1 MKRKILISS
10 LIVLFAL
17 ALLPQIAKAQVQYPE
32 LQRWYQD
39 LYSYGFGM
47 NWIRWHKFDWKVYKG
62 AEHVDIYYYITPEE
76 KKLHQDDL
84 EDYEK
89 SVIKKCVRY
98 AETAYRTVSE
108 KLKYEIPEKHGRAK
122 LYFYL
127 TRSDYEQSNIGGTS
141 PPGGSAFAEMIQWRV
156 VLVRDDYTDEF
167 TQKLTTHE
175 MTHIFQFS
183 LWWGGKLWPS
193 PANPKIRQLS
203 QQVLFLLEGMAQY
216 IPDIFPSE
224 YENYL
229 RWLVLNDH
237 IPQIEYWTVPGLAH
251 SWEINYL
258 IAREFWKFIEEEYGE
273 HAFRSIVHEFKKAK
287 PTFRGT
293 KKVFKEVLQK
303 NGFADFN
310 RKFRLYLKNRYKAS
324 VAVKKEVDEYGRNLL
339 TQENLLNPDRKI
351 PRWVAEPVASPT
363 GDLIGVLGGELDLD
377 ILIISGK
384 DGTSLGNLTKGL
396 SWNKYGWWIT
406 ANPNSPGRNI
416 SWSPDGDYI
425 LFFSRTGEKR
435 SLFIVELIAK
445 LKADAQGKSRSKL
458 VGKVYKKINLDLDEA
473 ESPEMSADG
482 KTVVFS
488 ALEAGQSD
496 LFLLNLENESITNLT
511 NDEQF
516 DYAPTW
522 SPDGKRIIYVV
533 NVNGYTKLFS
543 LDVATGTK
551 TQLTF
556 GPSNEIRP
564 AFSKDGSQILFISD
578 RGEHRITNIYALD
591 IQTVKISQITDLLY
605 GISSFC
611 PLKDK
616 TIVVSSL
623 GYKNVLERY
632 NYNLHL
638 VTPEQPVNDDVKDL
652 SKENKIDSEPQE
664 IEEIEIDEAKI
675 EEYKPLKNIHVA
687 YISGQGTLDNY
698 YGQRSAM
705 TLALSDSTGDHRL
718 YANYA
723 NFSWWRYK
731 YFSAV
736 YVNLSKRMQYAVEAS
751 VKTHYLYP
759 YYLGRFFSYTQT
771 EMDDVL
777 KFLELDQK
785 GLSSFAFYPLDAFH
799 RVEFSLGAHNTRYQH
814 PDWQIQADY
823 YAGQIATLPLP
834 DDPVW
839 QQYPEGSRDAYL
851 AQLIEQKELYEL
863 RAEFLESNLRGGT
876 YFTLGAA
883 LVRDTTRGTF
893 IGSKQRL
900 DLSWSPGGHNRSIR
914 IEAIKYLPLSK
925 TAGFALRGVWSQ
937 QRGNTIHPVIVG
949 EFAEI
954 PRYGVIMKFTGND
967 FWMTTAELRFPFI
980 KQIDIAGL
988 GPIIRN
994 TRAALFADIFEIKW
1008 SDDRFNAAF
1017 NQDEINPSSI
1027 KGVAGINLSLG
1038 LVPFLGPVNLSI
1050 SKRVIDWSPLTF
1062 EQGWR
1067 YRFYL
1072 GWEF

>member
-1 MKRKILISS
+1 M
-10 LIVLFAL
+10 
-17 ALLPQIAKAQVQYPE
+17 PQIAKAQTQYPE

-39 LYSYGFGM
+39 IYSYGFGK

-76 KKLHQDDL
+76 KRLHQDDL

-89 SVIKKCVRY
+89 KVLKKCVRY
-98 AETAYRTVSE
+98 AETAYRTVSK
-108 KLKYEIPEKHGRAK
+108 KLRYEIPEKHGRAK

-127 TRSDYEQSNIGGTS
+127 TRSDYEQSNIGATS

-193 PANPKIRQLS
+193 PANSKVRQLS
-203 QQVLFLLEGMAQY
+203 QQILFLLEGMAQY

-224 YENYL
+224 YENFL
-229 RWLVLNDH
+229 RWLVLTDN

-273 HAFRSIVHEFKKAK
+273 HAFRNIVHEFRKAK
-287 PTFRGT
+287 PTFRGM

-324 VAVKKEVDEYGRNLL
+324 VAVKKEIDEYGRNLL
-339 TQENLLNPDRKI
+339 AQENLLNPNKEI
-351 PRWVAEPVASPT
+351 PRWVIEPVASPN
-363 GDLIGVLGGELDLD
+363 GDLIGALGGEIDLD
-377 ILIISGK
+377 ILIISRK
-384 DGTSLGNLTKGL
+384 DEAKLGNLTKGL
-396 SWNKYGWWIT
+396 SWNKYGWWIIT
-406 ANPNSPGRNI
+406 NPNSPGRSI

-435 SLFIVELIAK
+435 SLFIVELITK
-445 LKADAQGKSRSKL
+445 LKTDFRGKSRSKL
-458 VGKVYKKINLDLDEA
+458 VGKVYKKIDLDLDQA
-473 ESPEMSADG
+473 ESPEMSKDG

-496 LFLLNLENESITNLT
+496 LFLLNLETESITNLT

-516 DYAPTW
+516 DYAPVW
-522 SPDGKRIIYVV
+522 SPDERRIIYVV
-533 NVNGYTKLFS
+533 NVKGYNKLFS

-556 GPSNEIRP
+556 GPSNETRP

-591 IQTVKISQITDLLY
+591 IQTVKISQMTDLLY

-611 PLKDK
+611 PLEDK
-616 TIVVSSL
+616 TIVVSSR
-623 GYKNVLERY
+623 GYKNLLERY

-652 SKENKIDSEPQE
+652 LRENKIVSEPQK
-664 IEEIEIDEAKI
+664 IEEIEIDETKI
-675 EEYKPLKNIHVA
+675 EEYKPLKNIHIA
-687 YISGQGTLDNY
+687 YISGQGAVDSY
-698 YGQRSAM
+698 YGQRTSI

-723 NFSWWRYK
+723 NFSWWKYT
-731 YFSAV
+731 YFSTT
-736 YVNLSKRMQYAVEAS
+736 YVNLCKRMQYGIVAS
-751 VKTHYLYP
+751 SETHYLYP
-759 YYLGRFFSYTQT
+759 YYLGRFFGYTQT

-777 KFLELDQK
+777 KYLQLDQK
-785 GLSSFAFYPLDAFH
+785 GLNSFAFYPLDAFH
-799 RVEFSLGAHNTRYQH
+799 RVEFSLGAHNTKYIH
-814 PDWQIQADY
+814 PDWQIQADEL
-823 YAGQIATLPLP
+823 AEAMEILPLP
-834 DDPVW
+834 W
-839 QQYPEGSRDAYL
+839 
-851 AQLIEQKELYEL
+851 LIAEKETYEL
-863 RAEFLESNLRGGT
+863 RADFLQSNFKGGK

-883 LVRDTTRGTF
+883 FVRDTARGHF
-893 IGSKQRL
+893 IGSKQRI
-900 DLSWSPGGHNRSIR
+900 DLSYSTGGHNRSIR
-914 IEAIKYLPLSK
+914 IEAIKYLPFSK

-937 QRGNTIHPVIVG
+937 QRGNTIHPVVVG

-954 PRYGVIMKFTGND
+954 PRYGVIMKFAGND
-967 FWMTTAELRFPFI
+967 FWMTSAELRFPFI
-980 KQIDIAGL
+980 RRIDIAGL

-1008 SDDRFNAAF
+1008 SDDRFNVF
-1017 NQDEINPSSI
+1017 NQDEINSSSI

-1038 LVPFLGPVNLSI
+1038 FVPFFGPVNFSI
-1050 SKRVIDWSPLTF
+1050 SKRVIDWSPLTL
-1062 EQGWR
+1062 EKGWR